1 MSCSISPL
9 SAEFHRAIFSTQ
21 PRKSSVQKKTVR
33 FQLVKFPPPYH
44 IKSSLVRADAK
55 SNYSFICYSARP
67 SSPPL
72 LSLPLSRAPS
82 SCKFYLLQVKKLFLS
97 DMTLLCNNNREN
109 RRTVLQMSVW
119 QVVSYFAYSFASF
132 LFFCQRSRWFIEKRF
147 P

>member
-1 MSCSISPL
+1 MNCPISPL
-9 SAEFHRAIFSTQ
+9 SDEFYRAIFLHNPESPQ
-21 PRKSSVQKKTVR
+21 FKKTVR